1 MPKTRLDILMHE
13 RGLAESREKAKAMIL
28 AGLVFVNGQ
37 RVDKA
42 GHQLPDDVAIQV
54 KGDACPYVS
63 RGGLKLAS
71 ALDRFG
77 IDPAGMRCL
86 DVGISTGG
94 FTDCL
99 LQRGAAHVIGVD
111 VGYGQLAWSLRQ
123 DERVTLIE
131 RTNARTLTLDM
142 IGGEPVDLATIDA
155 SFISLTL
162 ILPAVAKCVR
172 PGGIILP
179 MVKPQFE
186 VGKDR
191 VGAGGVVRDE
201 ALRREAAD
209 SVKRFLEGE
218 LGLRVVDESDNP
230 LTGPKGN
237 REIFLSVQ
245 CPDD

>member
-1 MPKTRLDILMHE
+1 
-13 RGLAESREKAKAMIL
+13 
-28 AGLVFVNGQ
+28 
-37 RVDKA
+37 
-42 GHQLPDDVAIQV
+42 
-54 KGDACPYVS
+54 
-63 RGGLKLAS
+63 
-71 ALDRFG
+71 
-77 IDPAGMRCL
+77 MRCL

-99 LQRGAAHVIGVD
+99 LQRGATHVVGVD

-142 IGGEPVDLATIDA
+142 IGGESVDLATIDV

>member
-13 RGLAESREKAKAMIL
+13 RGLAESREKARAMIL
-28 AGLVFVNGQ
+28 AGLVYVNGQ

-42 GHQLPDDVAIQV
+42 GHQLPDDAPIEV

-77 IDPAGMRCL
+77 IDVAGMRCL

-142 IGGEPVDLATIDA
+142 IGGESVDLATIDA